1 MRRVLTLTALIL
13 SLAGIAAQVAAA
25 GYQELLRDACRDE
38 KVDGTY
44 SQKDYREAIANI
56 PADADQYTN
65 CRDVLRAA
73 QLAAARTQSG
83 GGSTGSGGSGG
94 SGGSSGSGAAAAP
107 TAFGTDPLDGAS
119 PQERAA
125 VAKAAG
131 GGDAP
136 VTVDGAVIE
145 PSTFGAGRSVA
156 GAVTDLPTPLLVVL
170 ALVALGALGALL
182 LVLLQRVRDRRNA

>member
-13 SLAGIAAQVAAA
+13 SLAGIAPQVAAA

-83 GGSTGSGGSGG
+83 GGSTGSGGSADAGG
-94 SGGSSGSGAAAAP
+94 SAGGAASAP
-107 TAFGTDPLDGAS
+107 TAFGTDPLAGAS